1 MKTSISTEPS
11 TDAANEMVISDIF
24 WNFWFVFENSS
35 RVSFLFF

>member
-1 MKTSISTEPS
+1 
-11 TDAANEMVISDIF
+11 MVISDIF